1 MKISPINFGNKPPKT
16 FEEIQNEQLSKL
28 YKQYQNKPF
37 DYATITYYKNK
48 EPKIKTYPKKNLFK
62 TIINKL
68 FKLTTK

>member
-48 EPKIKTYPKKNLFK
+48 EPKITTYP
-62 TIINKL
+62 
-68 FKLTTK
+68 

>member
-48 EPKIKTYPKKNLFK
+48 EPKIKIYPKKNLLK
-62 TIINKL
+62 TIIIK
-68 FKLTTK
+68 TMSMII